1 VAPESARVLV
11 VSRDPL
17 ARAGIV
23 ALLSDQTAL
32 RVSGQAG
39 DDEDVAAA
47 VEATGPDAIIW
58 DVGWQA
64 ELDAFVDRGAES
76 VPVLALVRSE
86 QDAAVAL
93 GAGARGI
100 LLRGGAGGPP
110 VEAAVQALIQGL
122 LVLDPA
128 FLTALPARA
137 DREPESPIE
146 PLTPR
151 EQEVLQRLAEGLSN
165 RMIAQRLEISEHTV
179 KFHVNAILGKLSAQS
194 RTEAVAHAARLGLI
208 TF

>member
-1 VAPESARVLV
+1 M
-11 VSRDPL
+11 
-17 ARAGIV
+17 
-23 ALLSDQTAL
+23 ALLGEQTTL

-39 DDEDVAAA
+39 DNEDVAAA
-47 VEATGPDAIIW
+47 VEATRPDAIVW

-64 ELDAFVDRGAES
+64 EIDAFADHGAEG
-76 VPVLALVRSE
+76 VPVLALVRTE
-86 QDAAVAL
+86 QDAAIVL

-100 LLRGGAGGPP
+100 LLRGGAGGPH